1 MIETLILGTIWYQ
14 IIAIFGLSIGLHR
27 YFTHRQNFKLSPI
40 WESIVLYLIVL
51 TGAKSPLGWAA
62 AHRAH
67 HNHTDTKLDPHSPKH
82 KGFWYVFFNRWMFS
96 YPTIDRKSIKDL
108 LSNKRVMFFHRHHNK
123 IHLTSAVIS
132 LLISFKFFI
141 GFIVIP
147 FILSFLFYGLFNT
160 LGHKDGK
167 PVTNHIINLFA
178 AGEGYH
184 NVHHNNWKQIRLG
197 KWDLSGYI
205 IEKVFK

>member
-1 MIETLILGTIWYQ
+1 MIETLILGIIWYQ

-27 YFTHRQNFKLSPI
+27 YFTHKQNFKLSPM

-67 HNHTDTKLDPHSPKH
+67 HDHTDTKLDPHSPKH
-82 KGFWYVFFNRWMFS
+82 KGFWYVFFNRWMLK
-96 YPTIDRKSIKDL
+96 YPTIDRKYIKDL
-108 LSNKRVMFFHRHHNK
+108 LSNKRVMFFHKHHGK
-123 IHLTSAVIS
+123 IHLTSVIIS
-132 LLISFKFFI
+132 LLISFKFFVW
-141 GFIVIP
+141 FIIIP
-147 FILSFLFYGLFNT
+147 FALSFLFYGLFNT

-178 AGEGYH
+178 CGEGYH
-184 NVHHNNWKQIRLG
+184 DIHHDNWKKIRLG
-197 KWDLSGYI
+197 KYLSLI
-205 IEKVFK
+205 HI